1 MRKSLAIAS
10 IAAIGGCSLIA
21 ASAAKPPLMV
31 LAYKSSSFAADY
43 DSITDKELI
52 SGKWR
57 GVLNDEGVELSLNK
71 NGSLKAVY
79 NHKKENGKWD
89 LKEDQDRLEIKISDK
104 KYTFTYDRTQDA
116 ILYDGNYVFKRLSD
130 IAEDDNNAEVRIDSV
145 SSEFLGK
152 WKAVNIEN
160 TKGEISVYPDVL
172 KTTTVTLEITEKKI
186 GKDSVTESDA
196 GKVKVKGSKLSMDLK
211 IHGDTDKSTIS
222 GISSTFTMGA
232 ITFQI
237 ANPIESSIIET
248 GKRSDG
254 KVFILENGMLS
265 MTLTDGENRTT
276 LYMTKEAEE

>member
-1 MRKSLAIAS
+1 VRKSLAIAS

-52 SGKWR
+52 PGKWR

-71 NGSLKAVY
+71 DGSLKAVY

-89 LKEDQDRLEIKISDK
+89 LKEDQDRLEIKIGDK
-104 KYTFTYDRTQDA
+104 KYTFTYNRAQDA

-130 IAEDDNNAEVRIDSV
+130 IAEDDNNAEVRIDAV

-172 KTTTVTLEITEKKI
+172 KTTTVTLGITNKKTEKTSMPS
-186 GKDSVTESDA
+186 GNTED
-196 GKVKVKGSKLSMDLK
+196 GLSMDLK

-222 GISSTFTMGA
+222 GINSTFTMGA
-232 ITFQI
+232 LTFQI
-237 ANPIESSIIET
+237 ANPIESSIIEA

-254 KVFILENGMLS
+254 KVFMLENGMLS

-276 LYMTKEAEE
+276 LYMTKESEE

>member
-31 LAYKSSSFAADY
+31 LAYKSSNFAADY

-52 SGKWR
+52 PGKWR

-71 NGSLKAVY
+71 DGSLKAVY

-89 LKEDQDRLEIKISDK
+89 LKEDQDRLEIKIGDK
-104 KYTFTYDRTQDA
+104 KYTFTYNRAQDA

-130 IAEDDNNAEVRIDSV
+130 IAEDDNNAEVRIDAV

-172 KTTTVTLEITEKKI
+172 KTTTVTLGITNKKTEKTSMPS
-186 GKDSVTESDA
+186 GNTED
-196 GKVKVKGSKLSMDLK
+196 GLSMDLK

-222 GISSTFTMGA
+222 GINSTFTMGA
-232 ITFQI
+232 LTFQI

-254 KVFILENGMLS
+254 KVFLLENGMLS
-265 MTLTDGENRTT
+265 MTLTDGENKTT
-276 LYMTKEAEE
+276 LYMTKEPEE

>member
-52 SGKWR
+52 PGKWR
-57 GVLNDEGVELSLNK
+57 DVLNDEGVELSLNK
-71 NGSLKAVY
+71 DGSLKAVY

-89 LKEDQDRLEIKISDK
+89 LKEDQDRLEIKIGDK
-104 KYTFTYDRTQDA
+104 KYTFTYNRAQDA

-130 IAEDDNNAEVRIDSV
+130 IAEDDNNAEVRIDAV

-172 KTTTVTLEITEKKI
+172 KTTTVTLEISEKKADKTT
-186 GKDSVTESDA
+186 GNRA
-196 GKVKVKGSKLSMDLK
+196 GDLSMDLK

>member
-43 DSITDKELI
+43 DSITDNELI

-57 GVLNDEGVELSLNK
+57 GVLNDDGVELSLNK
-71 NGSLKAVY
+71 DGSLKAVY

-89 LKEDQDRLEIKISDK
+89 LKEDQDRLEIEIGNK
-104 KYTFTYDRTQDA
+104 KYTFTYDRAQDA
-116 ILYDGNYVFKRLSD
+116 ILYDGNYIFKRLSD
-130 IAEDDNNAEVRIDSV
+130 IAEDDNNAEVRIDAV
-145 SSEFLGK
+145 SGEFLGK

-172 KTTTVTLEITEKKI
+172 KTTIVTLEITDKKTEKTSMSWR
-186 GKDSVTESDA
+186 DSGNTED
-196 GKVKVKGSKLSMDLK
+196 GLSMDLK
-211 IHGDTDKSTIS
+211 IHGGTDKSTIS
-222 GISSTFTMGA
+222 GINSTFTMGA

-254 KVFILENGMLS
+254 KVFLLANGMLS
-265 MTLTDGENRTT
+265 MTLTDGENKTT
-276 LYMTKEAEE
+276 LYMTKEPEE

>member
-43 DSITDKELI
+43 DSITDKDLI

-57 GVLNDEGVELSLNK
+57 GVLDDENTELSLNK
-71 NGSLKAVY
+71 DGGLKAVY

-89 LKEDQDRLEIKISDK
+89 LKEDQDRLEIEIGDK

-116 ILYDGNYVFKRLSD
+116 ILYDGNYIFKRLSD
-130 IAEDDNNAEVRIDSV
+130 IAEDDNNAEVRIDAV

-160 TKGEISVYPDVL
+160 TKGEISVYPDAL
-172 KTTTVTLEITEKKI
+172 KTTTVTLEISEKKADKTT
-186 GKDSVTESDA
+186 GNRA
-196 GKVKVKGSKLSMDLK
+196 GDLSMDLK

>member
-52 SGKWR
+52 PGKWR
-57 GVLNDEGVELSLNK
+57 GVLNNEGVELSLNK
-71 NGSLKAVY
+71 DGSLKAVY

-89 LKEDQDRLEIKISDK
+89 LKEDQDRLEIKIGDK
-104 KYTFTYDRTQDA
+104 KYTFTYNRAQDA

-130 IAEDDNNAEVRIDSV
+130 IAEDDNNAEVRIDAV

-172 KTTTVTLEITEKKI
+172 KTTTVTLGITNKKTEKTSMPS
-186 GKDSVTESDA
+186 GNTED
-196 GKVKVKGSKLSMDLK
+196 GLSMDLK

-222 GISSTFTMGA
+222 GINSTFTMGA
-232 ITFQI
+232 LTFQI

-254 KVFILENGMLS
+254 KVFLLENGMLS
-265 MTLTDGENRTT
+265 MTLTDGENKTT
-276 LYMTKEAEE
+276 LYMTKEPEE

>member
-52 SGKWR
+52 PGKWR

-71 NGSLKAVY
+71 DGSLKAVY

-89 LKEDQDRLEIKISDK
+89 LKEDQDRLEIKIGDK
-104 KYTFTYDRTQDA
+104 KYTFTYNRAQDA

-130 IAEDDNNAEVRIDSV
+130 IAEDDNNAEVRIDAV

-172 KTTTVTLEITEKKI
+172 KTTTVTLGITNKKTEKTSMPS
-186 GKDSVTESDA
+186 GNTED
-196 GKVKVKGSKLSMDLK
+196 GLSMDLK

-222 GISSTFTMGA
+222 GINSTFTMGA
-232 ITFQI
+232 LTFQI

-254 KVFILENGMLS
+254 KVFLLENGMLS
-265 MTLTDGENRTT
+265 MTLTDWENKTT
-276 LYMTKEAEE
+276 LYMTKEPEE

>member
-57 GVLNDEGVELSLNK
+57 GVLNDEGVELSLSK

-89 LKEDQDRLEIKISDK
+89 LKEDQDRLEIEIGDK

-116 ILYDGNYVFKRLSD
+116 IRYNGNYAFKRLSD
-130 IAEDDNNAEVRIDSV
+130 IAEDDNNAEVRIDAV

-172 KTTTVTLEITEKKI
+172 RTTTVTLEITDKKTEKTNMPS
-186 GKDSVTESDA
+186 GNTED
-196 GKVKVKGSKLSMDLK
+196 GLSMDLK

-222 GISSTFTMGA
+222 GINSTFTMGA

-254 KVFILENGMLS
+254 KVFLLENGMLS
-265 MTLTDGENRTT
+265 MTLTDGENKTT
-276 LYMTKEAEE
+276 LYMTKEPEE

>member
-52 SGKWR
+52 PGKWR

-71 NGSLKAVY
+71 DGSLKAVY

-89 LKEDQDRLEIKISDK
+89 LKEDQDRLEIKIGDK
-104 KYTFTYDRTQDA
+104 KYTFTYNRAQDA

-130 IAEDDNNAEVRIDSV
+130 IAEDDNNAEVRIDAV

-152 WKAVNIEN
+152 WKTVNIEN

-172 KTTTVTLEITEKKI
+172 KTTTVTLEISEKKADKTT
-186 GKDSVTESDA
+186 GNRA
-196 GKVKVKGSKLSMDLK
+196 GDLSMDLK

-265 MTLTDGENRTT
+265 ITLTDGENRTT

>member
-43 DSITDKELI
+43 DSIADKDLI
-52 SGKWR
+52 SGRWR

-89 LKEDQDRLEIKISDK
+89 LKEDHLEMEIGNK
-104 KYTFTYDRTQDA
+104 KYTFTYDRAQDA
-116 ILYDGNYVFKRLSD
+116 ILYDGNYIFKRLSD
-130 IAEDDNNAEVRIDSV
+130 IAEDDNNAEVRIDAV
-145 SSEFLGK
+145 SGEFLGK
-152 WKAVNIEN
+152 WKAVNLEN
-160 TKGEISVYPDVL
+160 TNGEISVYPDVL
-172 KTTTVTLEITEKKI
+172 KATTVTLEITDKKTEKT
-186 GKDSVTESDA
+186 SMSSENTED
-196 GKVKVKGSKLSMDLK
+196 GLSMDLK

-222 GISSTFTMGA
+222 GINSTFTMGA

-254 KVFILENGMLS
+254 KVFLLENGMLS
-265 MTLTDGENRTT
+265 MTLTDGENKTT
-276 LYMTKEAEE
+276 LYMTKEPEE

>member
-10 IAAIGGCSLIA
+10 IAAIVGCSIIA

-71 NGSLKAVY
+71 NGSLKAIY

-89 LKEDQDRLEIKISDK
+89 LKEDQDRLEIEIGDK

-116 ILYDGNYVFKRLSD
+116 ILYNGNYVFKRLSD
-130 IAEDDNNAEVRIDSV
+130 IAEDDNNAEVRIDAV
-145 SSEFLGK
+145 SSKFLGK

-160 TKGEISVYPDVL
+160 TKGEISVYPDAL
-172 KTTTVTLEITEKKI
+172 KTTIVTLEITNKKTEKTSMSS
-186 GKDSVTESDA
+186 GNTED
-196 GKVKVKGSKLSMDLK
+196 GLSMDLK

-222 GISSTFTMGA
+222 GINSTFTMGA

-237 ANPIESSIIET
+237 ANPIESSVIET

-254 KVFILENGMLS
+254 KVFLLENGMLS
-265 MTLTDGENRTT
+265 MTLTDGENKTT
-276 LYMTKEAEE
+276 LYMTKEPEE

>member
-57 GVLNDEGVELSLNK
+57 GVLNDEGVELSLN
-71 NGSLKAVY
+71 NDGSLKAVY

-89 LKEDQDRLEIKISDK
+89 LKEDQDRLEIKIGDK
-104 KYTFTYDRTQDA
+104 KYTFTYDRAQDA
-116 ILYDGNYVFKRLSD
+116 ILYDGNYIFKRLSD
-130 IAEDDNNAEVRIDSV
+130 IAEDDNNAEVRIDAV

-172 KTTTVTLEITEKKI
+172 KTTTVTLEISEKKADKTT
-186 GKDSVTESDA
+186 GNRA
-196 GKVKVKGSKLSMDLK
+196 GDLSMDLK

-254 KVFILENGMLS
+254 KVFLLENGMLS
-265 MTLTDGENRTT
+265 MTLTDGENKTT
-276 LYMTKEAEE
+276 LYMTKEPEE

>member
-43 DSITDKELI
+43 DSIADKDLI
-52 SGKWR
+52 SGRWR

-89 LKEDQDRLEIKISDK
+89 LKEDQDRLEIEIGDK

-116 ILYDGNYVFKRLSD
+116 ILYDGNYIFKRLSD
-130 IAEDDNNAEVRIDSV
+130 IAEDDNNAEVRIDAV

-172 KTTTVTLEITEKKI
+172 KTTTVILEITEKKADKTT
-186 GKDSVTESDA
+186 GNRA
-196 GKVKVKGSKLSMDLK
+196 GDLSMDLK

>member
-57 GVLNDEGVELSLNK
+57 GVLNDEGVELSLSK

-79 NHKKENGKWD
+79 NHKKENGKWN
-89 LKEDQDRLEIKISDK
+89 LKEDRLEIEIGDK
-104 KYTFTYDRTQDA
+104 KYTFTYNRAQDA

-130 IAEDDNNAEVRIDSV
+130 IAEDDNNAEVRIDAV

>member
-52 SGKWR
+52 PGKWR

-71 NGSLKAVY
+71 DGSLKAVY

-89 LKEDQDRLEIKISDK
+89 LKEDQDRLEIKIGDK
-104 KYTFTYDRTQDA
+104 KYTFTYNRAQDA

-130 IAEDDNNAEVRIDSV
+130 IAEDDNNAEVRIDAV

-152 WKAVNIEN
+152 WKAVNLEN

-172 KTTTVTLEITEKKI
+172 KATTVTLEISEKKADKTT
-186 GKDSVTESDA
+186 GNRA
-196 GKVKVKGSKLSMDLK
+196 GDLSMDLK

-265 MTLTDGENRTT
+265 VTLTDGENRTT

>member
-57 GVLNDEGVELSLNK
+57 GVLNNEGIELSLNK

-89 LKEDQDRLEIKISDK
+89 LKEDRLEMEIGNK

-116 ILYDGNYVFKRLSD
+116 ILYDGNYIFKRLSD
-130 IAEDDNNAEVRIDSV
+130 IAEDDNNAEVRIDVV

-172 KTTTVTLEITEKKI
+172 KTTTVTLEITDKKTEKTSMSS
-186 GKDSVTESDA
+186 GNTED
-196 GKVKVKGSKLSMDLK
+196 GLSMDLK

-222 GISSTFTMGA
+222 GINSMFTMGA

-254 KVFILENGMLS
+254 KVFLLENGMLS
-265 MTLTDGENRTT
+265 MTLTDGENKTT
-276 LYMTKEAEE
+276 LYMTKEPEE

>member
-43 DSITDKELI
+43 DSIADKDLI
-52 SGKWR
+52 SGRWR

-89 LKEDQDRLEIKISDK
+89 LKEDQDRLEIEIGDK
-104 KYTFTYDRTQDA
+104 KYTFTYNRAQDA

-130 IAEDDNNAEVRIDSV
+130 IAEDDNNAEVRIDAV

-172 KTTTVTLEITEKKI
+172 KTTTVTLEISEKKADKTT
-186 GKDSVTESDA
+186 GNRA
-196 GKVKVKGSKLSMDLK
+196 GDLSMDLK

>member
-57 GVLNDEGVELSLNK
+57 GVLNDEGVELSLSK

-89 LKEDQDRLEIKISDK
+89 LKEDQDRLEIEIGDK

-116 ILYDGNYVFKRLSD
+116 ILYNGNYAFKRLSD
-130 IAEDDNNAEVRIDSV
+130 IAEDDNNAEVRIDAV

-152 WKAVNIEN
+152 WKAVNLEN

-172 KTTTVTLEITEKKI
+172 KTTTVTLEISEKKADKTT
-186 GKDSVTESDA
+186 GNRASD
-196 GKVKVKGSKLSMDLK
+196 LSMDLK

>member
-89 LKEDQDRLEIKISDK
+89 LKEDQDRLEIKIGDK
-104 KYTFTYDRTQDA
+104 KYTFTYNRAQDA

-130 IAEDDNNAEVRIDSV
+130 IAEDDNNAEVRIDAV

-152 WKAVNIEN
+152 WKTVNIEN

-172 KTTTVTLEITEKKI
+172 KTTTVTLEISEKKADKTT
-186 GKDSVTESDA
+186 GNRA
-196 GKVKVKGSKLSMDLK
+196 GDLSMDLK

>member
-89 LKEDQDRLEIKISDK
+89 LKEDHLEMEIGNK
-104 KYTFTYDRTQDA
+104 KYTFTYDRAQDA
-116 ILYDGNYVFKRLSD
+116 ILYDGNYAFKRLSD
-130 IAEDDNNAEVRIDSV
+130 IAEDDNNAEVRIDAV
-145 SSEFLGK
+145 SGEFLGK

-160 TKGEISVYPDVL
+160 TRGEISVYPDIL
-172 KTTTVTLEITEKKI
+172 KTTTVTLEITDKKI
-186 GKDSVTESDA
+186 EKTSMPSGNTED
-196 GKVKVKGSKLSMDLK
+196 GLSMDLK

-222 GISSTFTMGA
+222 GINSTFTMGA

-254 KVFILENGMLS
+254 KVFLLENGMLS
-265 MTLTDGENRTT
+265 MTLTDGENKTT
-276 LYMTKEAEE
+276 LYMTKEPEE

>member
-52 SGKWR
+52 PGKWR

-71 NGSLKAVY
+71 DGSLKAVY

-89 LKEDQDRLEIKISDK
+89 LKEDQDCLEIKIGDK
-104 KYTFTYDRTQDA
+104 KYTFTYNRAQDA

-130 IAEDDNNAEVRIDSV
+130 IAEDDNNAEVRIDAV

-172 KTTTVTLEITEKKI
+172 KTTTVTLGITNKKTEKTSMPS
-186 GKDSVTESDA
+186 GNTED
-196 GKVKVKGSKLSMDLK
+196 GLSMDLK

-222 GISSTFTMGA
+222 GINSTFTMGA
-232 ITFQI
+232 LTFQI

-254 KVFILENGMLS
+254 KVFLLENGMLS
-265 MTLTDGENRTT
+265 MTLTDGENKTT
-276 LYMTKEAEE
+276 LYMTKEPEE

>member
-10 IAAIGGCSLIA
+10 IAAIVGCSIIA

-71 NGSLKAVY
+71 NGSLKAIY

-89 LKEDQDRLEIKISDK
+89 LKEDQDRLEIEIGDK

-116 ILYDGNYVFKRLSD
+116 ILYNGNYVFKRLSD
-130 IAEDDNNAEVRIDSV
+130 IAEDDNNAEVRIDAV

-160 TKGEISVYPDVL
+160 TKGEISVYPDAL
-172 KTTTVTLEITEKKI
+172 KTTIVTLEITNKKTEKTSMSS
-186 GKDSVTESDA
+186 GNTED
-196 GKVKVKGSKLSMDLK
+196 GLSMDLK

-222 GISSTFTMGA
+222 GINSTFTIGA

-254 KVFILENGMLS
+254 KVFLLENGMLS
-265 MTLTDGENRTT
+265 MTLTDGENKTT
-276 LYMTKEAEE
+276 LYMTKEPEE

>member
-43 DSITDKELI
+43 DSIADKDLI
-52 SGKWR
+52 SGRWR

-89 LKEDQDRLEIKISDK
+89 LKEDRLEIKIGDK
-104 KYTFTYDRTQDA
+104 KYTFTYDRKQDA

-130 IAEDDNNAEVRIDSV
+130 IAEDDNNAEVRIDAV

-160 TKGEISVYPDVL
+160 TKGEISVYPDAL
-172 KTTTVTLEITEKKI
+172 KTTTVTLKITDKNTEKT
-186 GKDSVTESDA
+186 SMSSENTED
-196 GKVKVKGSKLSMDLK
+196 GLSMDLK

>member
-52 SGKWR
+52 PGKWR

-71 NGSLKAVY
+71 DGSLKAVY

-89 LKEDQDRLEIKISDK
+89 LKEDQDHLEMEIGNK
-104 KYTFTYDRTQDA
+104 KYTFTYNRAQDA

-130 IAEDDNNAEVRIDSV
+130 IAEDDNNAEVRIDAV

-172 KTTTVTLEITEKKI
+172 KTTTVTLGITNKKTEKTSMPS
-186 GKDSVTESDA
+186 GNTED
-196 GKVKVKGSKLSMDLK
+196 GLSMDLK

-222 GISSTFTMGA
+222 GINSTFTMGA
-232 ITFQI
+232 LTFQI

-254 KVFILENGMLS
+254 KVFLLENGMLS
-265 MTLTDGENRTT
+265 MTLTDGENKTT
-276 LYMTKEAEE
+276 LYMTKEPEE

>member
-52 SGKWR
+52 PGKWR

-71 NGSLKAVY
+71 DGSLKAIY

-89 LKEDQDRLEIKISDK
+89 LKEDQDRLEIKIGDK
-104 KYTFTYDRTQDA
+104 KYTFTYNRTQDA

-130 IAEDDNNAEVRIDSV
+130 IAEDDNNAEVRIDAV
-145 SSEFLGK
+145 SGEFLGK
-152 WKAVNIEN
+152 WKAVNLEN

-172 KTTTVTLEITEKKI
+172 KTTTVTLEITDKKTEKTSMPS
-186 GKDSVTESDA
+186 GNTEDR
-196 GKVKVKGSKLSMDLK
+196 LSMDLK

-222 GISSTFTMGA
+222 GINSTFTMGA

-254 KVFILENGMLS
+254 KVFLLENGMLS
-265 MTLTDGENRTT
+265 MTLTDGENKTT
-276 LYMTKEAEE
+276 LYMTKEPGE

>member
-43 DSITDKELI
+43 DSITDKDLI

-57 GVLNDEGVELSLNK
+57 GVLDDENTELSLNK
-71 NGSLKAVY
+71 DGGLKAVY

-89 LKEDQDRLEIKISDK
+89 LKEDQDCLEIEIGDK

-116 ILYDGNYVFKRLSD
+116 ILYDGNYIFKRLSD
-130 IAEDDNNAEVRIDSV
+130 IAEDDNNAEVRIDAV

-172 KTTTVTLEITEKKI
+172 KTTTVTLEISEKKADKTT
-186 GKDSVTESDA
+186 GNRA
-196 GKVKVKGSKLSMDLK
+196 GDLSMDLK

>member
-52 SGKWR
+52 PGKWR
-57 GVLNDEGVELSLNK
+57 GVLNDEGVELSLSK
-71 NGSLKAVY
+71 NGILKAVY

-89 LKEDQDRLEIKISDK
+89 LKEDQDRLKIEIGDK

-116 ILYDGNYVFKRLSD
+116 ILYDGNYAFKRLSD
-130 IAEDDNNAEVRIDSV
+130 IAEDDNNAEVRIDAV

-152 WKAVNIEN
+152 WKTVNIEN

-172 KTTTVTLEITEKKI
+172 KTTTVTLEISEKKADKTT
-186 GKDSVTESDA
+186 GNRA
-196 GKVKVKGSKLSMDLK
+196 GDLSMDLK

>member
-52 SGKWR
+52 PGKWR

-71 NGSLKAVY
+71 DGSLKAVY

-89 LKEDQDRLEIKISDK
+89 LKEDQDRLEIKIGDK
-104 KYTFTYDRTQDA
+104 KYTFTYNRAQDA

-130 IAEDDNNAEVRIDSV
+130 IAEDDNNAEVRIDAV

-172 KTTTVTLEITEKKI
+172 KTTTVTLGITNKKTEKTSMPS
-186 GKDSVTESDA
+186 GNTED
-196 GKVKVKGSKLSMDLK
+196 GLSMDLK

-222 GISSTFTMGA
+222 GINSAFTMGA

>member
-1 MRKSLAIAS
+1 MRKSLTIAS

-43 DSITDKELI
+43 DSIADKDLI
-52 SGKWR
+52 SGRWR
-57 GVLNDEGVELSLNK
+57 GVLNDDGVELSLNK
-71 NGSLKAVY
+71 DGSLKAVY

-89 LKEDQDRLEIKISDK
+89 LKEDQDRLEIEIGNK
-104 KYTFTYDRTQDA
+104 KYTFTYDRAQDA
-116 ILYDGNYVFKRLSD
+116 ILYDGNYIFKRLSD
-130 IAEDDNNAEVRIDSV
+130 IAEDDNNAEVRIDAV
-145 SSEFLGK
+145 SGEFLGK

-172 KTTTVTLEITEKKI
+172 KTTTVTLEISEKKADKTT
-186 GKDSVTESDA
+186 GNRA
-196 GKVKVKGSKLSMDLK
+196 GDLSMDLK

>member
-52 SGKWR
+52 PGKWR

-71 NGSLKAVY
+71 DGSLKAVY

-89 LKEDQDRLEIKISDK
+89 LKEDQDRLEIKIGDK
-104 KYTFTYDRTQDA
+104 KYTFTYNRAQDA

-130 IAEDDNNAEVRIDSV
+130 IAEDDNNAEVRIDAV

-172 KTTTVTLEITEKKI
+172 KTTTVTLGITNKKTEKTSMPS
-186 GKDSVTESDA
+186 GNTED
-196 GKVKVKGSKLSMDLK
+196 GLSMDLK

>member
-52 SGKWR
+52 PGKWR

-71 NGSLKAVY
+71 DGSLKAVY

-89 LKEDQDRLEIKISDK
+89 LKEDQDRLEIKIGDK
-104 KYTFTYDRTQDA
+104 KYTFTYNRAQDA

-130 IAEDDNNAEVRIDSV
+130 IAEDDNNAEVRIDAV

-160 TKGEISVYPDVL
+160 TKCEISVYPDVL
-172 KTTTVTLEITEKKI
+172 KTTTVTLGITNKKTEKTSMPS
-186 GKDSVTESDA
+186 GNTED
-196 GKVKVKGSKLSMDLK
+196 GLSMDLK

-222 GISSTFTMGA
+222 QWVPLRF
-232 ITFQI
+232 
-237 ANPIESSIIET
+237 
-248 GKRSDG
+248 R
-254 KVFILENGMLS
+254 
-265 MTLTDGENRTT
+265 
-276 LYMTKEAEE
+276 

>member
-71 NGSLKAVY
+71 DGSLKAVH

-89 LKEDQDRLEIKISDK
+89 LKEDKDRLEIEIGDK
-104 KYTFTYDRTQDA
+104 KYTFTYNRAQDA
-116 ILYDGNYVFKRLSD
+116 ILYDGNYIFKRLSD
-130 IAEDDNNAEVRIDSV
+130 IAEDDNNAEVRIDAV
-145 SSEFLGK
+145 SGEFLGK

-160 TKGEISVYPDVL
+160 TKGEISVYPDAL
-172 KTTTVTLEITEKKI
+172 KTTTVTLKITDKNTEKT
-186 GKDSVTESDA
+186 SMSSENTED
-196 GKVKVKGSKLSMDLK
+196 GLSMDLK

-222 GISSTFTMGA
+222 GINSTFTMGA

-254 KVFILENGMLS
+254 KVFLLENGMLS
-265 MTLTDGENRTT
+265 MTLTDGENKTT
-276 LYMTKEAEE
+276 LYMTKEPEE

>member
-57 GVLNDEGVELSLNK
+57 GVLNDEGVELLLNK

-89 LKEDQDRLEIKISDK
+89 LKEDQDRLEIEIGDK
-104 KYTFTYDRTQDA
+104 KYTFTYNRTQDA
-116 ILYDGNYVFKRLSD
+116 ILYDGNYIFKRLSD
-130 IAEDDNNAEVRIDSV
+130 IAEDDNNAEVRIDAV

-172 KTTTVTLEITEKKI
+172 KTTTVTLEITDKKTDKTSMSS
-186 GKDSVTESDA
+186 GNTED
-196 GKVKVKGSKLSMDLK
+196 GLRMDLK

-222 GISSTFTMGA
+222 GINSTFTMGA

-254 KVFILENGMLS
+254 KVFLLENGMLS
-265 MTLTDGENRTT
+265 MTLTDGENKTT
-276 LYMTKEAEE
+276 LYMMKEPEE

>member
-52 SGKWR
+52 PGKWR

-71 NGSLKAVY
+71 DGSLKAVY

-89 LKEDQDRLEIKISDK
+89 LKEDQDRLEIKIGDK
-104 KYTFTYDRTQDA
+104 KYTFTYNRAQDA
-116 ILYDGNYVFKRLSD
+116 ILYDGNYIFKRLSD
-130 IAEDDNNAEVRIDSV
+130 IAEDDNNAEVRIDAV
-145 SSEFLGK
+145 SGEFLGK
-152 WKAVNIEN
+152 WKAVNLEN

-172 KTTTVTLEITEKKI
+172 KATTVTLEISEKKADKTT
-186 GKDSVTESDA
+186 GNRA
-196 GKVKVKGSKLSMDLK
+196 GDLSMDLK

>member
-71 NGSLKAVY
+71 DGSLKAVY

-89 LKEDQDRLEIKISDK
+89 LKEDQDRLKIEIGDK
-104 KYTFTYDRTQDA
+104 KYTFTYDRAQDA
-116 ILYDGNYVFKRLSD
+116 ILYDGNYIFKRLSD
-130 IAEDDNNAEVRIDSV
+130 IAEDDNNAEVRIDAV

-172 KTTTVTLEITEKKI
+172 KATTVTLEITDKKTEKTSMLS
-186 GKDSVTESDA
+186 GNTED
-196 GKVKVKGSKLSMDLK
+196 GLSMDLK

-222 GISSTFTMGA
+222 GINSTFTMGA

>member
-52 SGKWR
+52 PGKWR
-57 GVLNDEGVELSLNK
+57 GVLNDERVELSLNK
-71 NGSLKAVY
+71 DGSLKAVY

-89 LKEDQDRLEIKISDK
+89 LKEDQDCLEIKIGDK
-104 KYTFTYDRTQDA
+104 KYTFTYNRAQDA

-130 IAEDDNNAEVRIDSV
+130 IAEDDNNAEVRIDAV

-172 KTTTVTLEITEKKI
+172 KTTTVTLGITNKKTEKTSMPS
-186 GKDSVTESDA
+186 GNTED
-196 GKVKVKGSKLSMDLK
+196 GLSMDLK

-222 GISSTFTMGA
+222 GINSTFTMGA
-232 ITFQI
+232 LTFQI

-254 KVFILENGMLS
+254 KVFLLENGMLS
-265 MTLTDGENRTT
+265 MTLTDGENKTT
-276 LYMTKEAEE
+276 LYMTKEPEE

>member
-43 DSITDKELI
+43 DSIADKDLI
-52 SGKWR
+52 SGRWR
-57 GVLNDEGVELSLNK
+57 GVLDNENTELSLNK
-71 NGSLKAVY
+71 DGSLKAVH

-89 LKEDQDRLEIKISDK
+89 LKEDRLEIEIDDK
-104 KYTFTYDRTQDA
+104 KYTFTYDRKQDA
-116 ILYDGNYVFKRLSD
+116 ILYDGDYIFKRLSD
-130 IAEDDNNAEVRIDSV
+130 IAEDDNNAEVRIDAV

-186 GKDSVTESDA
+186 SKA
-196 GKVKVKGSKLSMDLK
+196 GISLGAAGSAGSSGNGLSMDLK

-254 KVFILENGMLS
+254 KVFLLENGMLS
-265 MTLTDGENRTT
+265 MTLTDGENKTT
-276 LYMTKEAEE
+276 LYMTKEPKE

>member
-43 DSITDKELI
+43 DSIADKDLI
-52 SGKWR
+52 SGRWR

-89 LKEDQDRLEIKISDK
+89 LKEDQDRLEIEIGDK

-116 ILYDGNYVFKRLSD
+116 ILYDGNYIFKRLSD
-130 IAEDDNNAEVRIDSV
+130 IAEDDNNAEVRIDAV

-172 KTTTVTLEITEKKI
+172 KTTTVTLEISEKKADKTT
-186 GKDSVTESDA
+186 GNRA
-196 GKVKVKGSKLSMDLK
+196 GDLSMDLK
-211 IHGDTDKSTIS
+211 IHGYTDKSTIS

>member
-43 DSITDKELI
+43 DSIADKDLI
-52 SGKWR
+52 SGRWR

-89 LKEDQDRLEIKISDK
+89 LKEDQDRLEIEIGDK
-104 KYTFTYDRTQDA
+104 KYTFTYNRTQDA
-116 ILYDGNYVFKRLSD
+116 ILYDGNYAFKRLSD
-130 IAEDDNNAEVRIDSV
+130 IAEDDNNAEVRIDAV

-172 KTTTVTLEITEKKI
+172 RTTTVTLEITDKKTEKTNMPS
-186 GKDSVTESDA
+186 GNTED
-196 GKVKVKGSKLSMDLK
+196 GLSMDLK

-254 KVFILENGMLS
+254 KVFLLENGMLS
-265 MTLTDGENRTT
+265 MTLTDGENKTT
-276 LYMTKEAEE
+276 LYMMKEPEE